1 MYVSISSKYKCR
13 TKLIYKKMH
22 RHTKS
27 YNFNENKNFNIN
39 KTSYVT
45 PIKDD

>member
-1 MYVSISSKYKCR
+1 
-13 TKLIYKKMH
+13 MH

-27 YNFNENKNFNIN
+27 YNFIENKNFNIN